1 MKKYMKKS
9 EMWTFGIGLFG
20 ICLLTGFMPDYAY
33 TYFNDFAFKGS
44 DIDPATISKMLA
56 YVFGTAGFVGA
67 ACELTVGYLVDR
79 TRTKWGKIR
88 PWIGFGIVPMALVS
102 VLVFMAPHTDSTTV
116 AVVWMFIV
124 YSLYTAV
131 SCAVESPAGC
141 FGACC
146 TPNPEERGDAIS
158 IASIFKAVGQSGG
171 MVVVLVVG
179 VIMKAVMGNQQ
190 FKTAEGQGLDLTIS
204 AAICAVGLIIFALI
218 MFVNNRERVPYSS
231 EKVSLKES
239 LKFVFTNKN
248 LLMVSLTKFTGFG
261 RGVYSTVSLYIA
273 VYLLGSKDLKIGLLL
288 PMGIGTAVGMLVV
301 KKLLKKMDTKKVYIV
316 CCLYGAAILGVLYVV
331 SRVIGFNPSTLT
343 IPFLIINFFV
353 GLQHGNTNLTPNVM
367 IADCVDEIEW
377 KTGKRQEGLCYAGY
391 GFFSKVA
398 AALTKSFGPALVV
411 WAGYVVS
418 TDTNVAYATQSDAT
432 LNKFLMIYTLI
443 PAIFVIGQMLPIFFY
458 DLTGKKKE
466 MITKELQIRR
476 GEAAEGAEVSAQEE

>member
-9 EMWTFGIGLFG
+9 EIWTFGIGLFG
-20 ICLLTGFMPDYAY
+20 VTLLTGWMPDYTY
-33 TYFNDFAFKGS
+33 TFFNDFAFKGTA
-44 DIDPATISKMLA
+44 IDPASITKILSI
-56 YVFGTAGFVGA
+56 VFGVAGVVGA
-67 ACELTVGYLVDR
+67 ICELVIGYLVDR
-79 TRTKWGKIR
+79 TRTKWGKVR
-88 PWIGFGIVPMALVS
+88 PWFGFGVVPMAIVALF
-102 VLVFMAPHTDSTTV
+102 VFIAPKTDNYIV
-116 AVVWMFIV
+116 AVVWMFGI

-131 SCAVESPAGC
+131 ACAVESPAGC

-158 IASIFKAVGQSGG
+158 IASILKSIGQSGG
-171 MVVVLVVG
+171 MAVILAVG
-179 VIMKAVMGNQQ
+179 AVMKLIMGDQQ
-190 FKTAEGQGLDLTIS
+190 YKTAEGQGLDLTI
-204 AAICAVGLIIFALI
+204 ATAVCALGCVIFTLI
-218 MFVNNRERVPYSS
+218 MFTNNRERVPYSE

-261 RGVYSTVSLYIA
+261 RGVYGTVSLYIA
-273 VYLLGSKDLKIGLLL
+273 VYLLGSKDLKLGLLL

-301 KKLLKKMDTKKVYIV
+301 KKLLKMMDTKKVYIV
-316 CCLYGAAILGVLYVV
+316 CCLYGAVILSVLYIV
-331 SRVIGFNPSTLT
+331 SKIIGFNPSTLT

-398 AALTKSFGPALVV
+398 SALTKSFGPALVV

-418 TDTNVAYATQSDAT
+418 TDANVAYATQSQTT
-432 LNKFLMIYTLI
+432 LDRFLMIYTLI
-443 PAIFVIGQMLPIFFY
+443 PAIFVLAQTLPIFFY
-458 DLTGKKKE
+458 DLNSKKRD
-466 MITKELQIRR
+466 MIAKELQERR
-476 GEAAEGAEVSAQEE
+476 ESAVAENAVGGDE